1 MPQETSTP
9 RYTAPRTRRSYTAQF
24 KVQLVAACLQPGASI
39 AALARE
45 HGMNANVLHRWRRE
59 HRAGMHQCDAGS
71 EASSEQVAQQ
81 ISTPA
86 PPQLGSPAC
95 AVRDVDADVARITPA
110 FVALDLRQSTA
121 QTPHAGELPS
131 APADIRIECC
141 HDGTQ
146 VKVHWPMA
154 AAVECTSWLHSLV
167 GALLRG
173 GSP

>member
-9 RYTAPRTRRSYTAQF
+9 RYAAPRTRRTYAAQF
-24 KVQLVAACLQPGASI
+24 KVQLVAACLQPSASV

-45 HGMNANVLHRWRRE
+45 HGMNANVLHRWRKE
-59 HRAGMHQCDAGS
+59 HRAGMHQSDVGS
-71 EASSEQVAQQ
+71 ISGTEQPALQ
-81 ISTPA
+81 I
-86 PPQLGSPAC
+86 PPTALPPPDSPVC
-95 AVRDVDADVARITPA
+95 AVRDVDVARTAPA
-110 FVALDLRQSTA
+110 FVALDLRQFTV
-121 QTPHAGELPS
+121 QTPHAGELSS

-146 VKVHWPMA
+146 VKVHWPVA

>member
-9 RYTAPRTRRSYTAQF
+9 RYTAPRTRRTYTAQF
-24 KVQLVAACLQPGASI
+24 KVQLVAACLQPGASV

-59 HRAGMHQCDAGS
+59 HRAGMHQSDVGS
-71 EASSEQVAQQ
+71 TSGTEQPALQ
-81 ISTPA
+81 IPSTA
-86 PPQLGSPAC
+86 LPPPGSPVC
-95 AVRDVDADVARITPA
+95 AVRDVDVARSVPA
-110 FVALDLRQSTA
+110 FVALDLPMPVA
-121 QTPHAGELPS
+121 QPPHCSERSS
-131 APADIRIECC
+131 AAADIRIECC

-146 VKVHWPMA
+146 VKVHWPVA
-154 AAVECTSWLHSLV
+154 AAAECTSWLHSLV

>member
-1 MPQETSTP
+1 MSQDTSTP
-9 RYTAPRTRRSYTAQF
+9 RYAAPRTRRTYTAQF
-24 KVQLVAACLQPGASI
+24 KVQLIAACLQPGASV
-39 AALARE
+39 AALALE
-45 HGMNANVLHRWRRE
+45 HGMNANVLHRWRKE
-59 HRAGMHQCDAGS
+59 HRAGMHQSDGGS
-71 EASSEQVAQQ
+71 ISGTEQPALQ
-81 ISTPA
+81 IPSTA
-86 PPQLGSPAC
+86 LPPPGSPVC
-95 AVRDVDADVARITPA
+95 AVRDVDVARTTPA

-121 QTPHAGELPS
+121 QTPHASELSS

-146 VKVHWPMA
+146 VKVYWPVA